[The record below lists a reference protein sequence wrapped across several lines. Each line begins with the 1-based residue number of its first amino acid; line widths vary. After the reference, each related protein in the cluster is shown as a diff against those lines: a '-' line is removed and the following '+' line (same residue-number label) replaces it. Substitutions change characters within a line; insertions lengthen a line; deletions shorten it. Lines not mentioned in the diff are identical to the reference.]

1 MKIVI
6 NLKINGSDHELLVKP
21 NETLVQVLRG
31 TQLNLTGTKQACEL
45 GDCGACTVLMNGRA
59 VNSCLVL
66 AAQADGAEI
75 ETVEGLAVEG
85 RLSPLQEAFMVG
97 GAIQCGFCSPGMM
110 MSAKA
115 LLNKT
120 PSPARDQIRHGIA
133 GNLCRCTGYYKIV
146 NAIET
151 AAHDYNGKKGR
162 GGLVYRQHDRHGC
175 TDPFH
180 TA

>member
-1 MKIVI
+1 MKIIITLNV
-6 NLKINGSDHELLVKP
+6 NGTDHELLVKP
-21 NETLVQVLRG
+21 NETLAQVLRG
-31 TQLNLTGTKQACEL
+31 KQLNLTGTKQACEL
-45 GDCGACTVLMNGRA
+45 GDCGACTVLMNGKA

-85 RLSPLQEAFMVG
+85 QLNPIQEAFIES

-115 LLNKT
+115 LLDKT
-120 PSPARDQIRHGIA
+120 PSPTRDQIRHGIA

-151 AAHDYNGKKGR
+151 AAQQRSCEEGKK
-162 GGLVYRQHDRHGC
+162 
-175 TDPFH
+175 
-180 TA
+180 

>member
-6 NLKINGSDHELLVKP
+6 TLKVNGTDHELLVKP
-21 NETLVQVLRG
+21 NETLAQVLRN
-31 TQLNLTGTKQACEL
+31 QLDLTGTKQACEL
-45 GDCGACTVLMNGRA
+45 GDCGACTVLMNGKA

-66 AAQADGAEI
+66 AAQADGSEI

-85 RLSPLQEAFMVG
+85 QLSPIQDAFIET

-115 LLNKT
+115 LLDKT
-120 PSPARDQIRHGIA
+120 PSPTRDQIRHGIA

-151 AAHDYNGKKGR
+151 AAHQCNCKEDK
-162 GGLVYRQHDRHGC
+162 H
-175 TDPFH
+175 
-180 TA
+180 

>member
-6 NLKINGSDHELLVKP
+6 TLKVNGTDHELLVKP
-21 NETLVQVLRG
+21 NETLAQVLRG

-45 GDCGACTVLMNGRA
+45 GDCGACTVLMNGKA

-85 RLSPLQEAFMVG
+85 RLSPIQDAFIES

-115 LLNKT
+115 LLDRT
-120 PSPARDQIRHGIA
+120 PSPTRDQIRHGIA

-146 NAIET
+146 NAVET
-151 AAHDYNGKKGR
+151 AAHQRNRKEGKK
-162 GGLVYRQHDRHGC
+162 
-175 TDPFH
+175 
-180 TA
+180 

>member
-1 MKIVI
+1 MKIII
-6 NLKINGSDHELLVKP
+6 NLKVNGTDHELLVNP
-21 NETLVQVLRG
+21 NETLAQTLRG

-45 GDCGACTVLMNGRA
+45 GDCGSCTVLMNNKA

-66 AAQADGAEI
+66 TAQADGSEI
-75 ETVEGLAVEG
+75 ETVEGLAVDG
-85 RLSPLQEAFMVG
+85 QLSPIQDAFIEA

-115 LLNKT
+115 LLGKT
-120 PSPARDQIRHGIA
+120 PSPTRDQIRHGIA

-151 AAHDYNGKKGR
+151 AAHQCNHEEGKNE
-162 GGLVYRQHDRHGC
+162 
-175 TDPFH
+175 
-180 TA
+180 

>member
-6 NLKINGSDHELLVKP
+6 NLKINGTDHELLVKP
-21 NETLVQVLRG
+21 NETLVQTLRG

-45 GDCGACTVLMNGRA
+45 GDCGACTVLMNGKA

-85 RLSPLQEAFMVG
+85 RLSPIQDAFMEG

-115 LLNKT
+115 LLDKT
-120 PSPARDQIRHGIA
+120 PSPTRDQIRHGIA

-151 AAHDYNGKKGR
+151 AAHQCNCEEDKN
-162 GGLVYRQHDRHGC
+162 
-175 TDPFH
+175 
-180 TA
+180 

>member
-6 NLKINGSDHELLVKP
+6 HLKINGTDHELLVKP
-21 NETLVQVLRG
+21 NETLAQFLRG
-31 TQLNLTGTKQACEL
+31 PQLNLTGTKQACEL
-45 GDCGACTVLMNGRA
+45 GDCGACTVLMNGKA

-85 RLSPLQEAFMVG
+85 QLSPIQEAFMVG

-115 LLNKT
+115 LLDTT
-120 PSPARDQIRHGIA
+120 PSPTRDQIRRGIA

-146 NAIET
+146 NAVET
-151 AAHDYNGKKGR
+151 AARHYNRKEGKN
-162 GGLVYRQHDRHGC
+162 
-175 TDPFH
+175 
-180 TA
+180 

>member
-6 NLKINGSDHELLVKP
+6 TLKVNGTDHELLVKP
-21 NETLVQVLRG
+21 NETLAQVLRG
-31 TQLNLTGTKQACEL
+31 KQLNLTGTKQACEL
-45 GDCGACTVLMNGRA
+45 GDCGACTVLMNGKA

-66 AAQADGAEI
+66 AVQADGAEI

-85 RLSPLQEAFMVG
+85 QLSPIQDAFIES

-115 LLNKT
+115 LLDRT
-120 PSPARDQIRHGIA
+120 PSPTRDQIRHGIA

-151 AAHDYNGKKGR
+151 AAHQCNCKEGKK
-162 GGLVYRQHDRHGC
+162 
-175 TDPFH
+175 
-180 TA
+180 

>member
-6 NLKINGSDHELLVKP
+6 NLKINGTDHELLVSP
-21 NETLVQVLRG
+21 NETLLHVLRG
-31 TQLNLTGTKQACEL
+31 RQLNLTGTKQACEL

-66 AAQADGAEI
+66 AAQADGSEI
-75 ETVEGLAVEG
+75 ETVEGLAIEG
-85 RLSPLQEAFMVG
+85 QLSPIQQAFIEG
-97 GAIQCGFCSPGMM
+97 GAIQCGFCSSGMM

-115 LLNKT
+115 LLDKT
-120 PSPARDQIRHGIA
+120 PSPTRDQIRQGIA

-151 AAHDYNGKKGR
+151 AAHHCDCKEGKN
-162 GGLVYRQHDRHGC
+162 
-175 TDPFH
+175 
-180 TA
+180 